1 MDKEAKQTTNDAIA
15 VGELNCKV
23 GREMGKGME
32 DEKKKK
38 KDRSRN
44 SGMEGK
50 LGEK

>member
-1 MDKEAKQTTNDAIA
+1 MMLSQSGGRI
-15 VGELNCKV
+15 VV
-23 GREMGKGME
+23 RGREMGKGME

-38 KDRSRN
+38 KDRSRD

>member
-1 MDKEAKQTTNDAIA
+1 MMLSQSGGRI
-15 VGELNCKV
+15 VKV

-32 DEKKKK
+32 DEKKK